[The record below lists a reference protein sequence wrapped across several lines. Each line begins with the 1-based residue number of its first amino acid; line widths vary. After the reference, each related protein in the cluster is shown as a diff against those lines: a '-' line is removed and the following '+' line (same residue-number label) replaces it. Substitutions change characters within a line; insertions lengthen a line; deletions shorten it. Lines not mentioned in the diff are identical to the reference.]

1 MIPPFDPATGSL
13 PPGLHEATWDEIV
26 TRFGDTAYRR
36 SLLVGLKKA
45 LDALRDAGC
54 RRAYLNGSFVTGK
67 EVPGDFDACWEVGG
81 VDLSRLALQ
90 APALFDLRRG
100 RWAQKAEYGGEVI
113 PVDQSAPLGTSILD
127 VFQHD
132 KTTGAL
138 KGIVVINVGDL
149 P

>member
-1 MIPPFDPATGSL
+1 M
-13 PPGLHEATWDEIV
+13 
-26 TRFGDTAYRR
+26 
-36 SLLVGLKKA
+36 
-45 LDALRDAGC
+45 
-54 RRAYLNGSFVTGK
+54 
-67 EVPGDFDACWEVGG
+67 
-81 VDLSRLALQ
+81 DLSRLALQ
-90 APALFDLRRG
+90 APVLFDLRRG

-113 PVDQSAPLGTSILD
+113 PVDQPAPLGTSILD